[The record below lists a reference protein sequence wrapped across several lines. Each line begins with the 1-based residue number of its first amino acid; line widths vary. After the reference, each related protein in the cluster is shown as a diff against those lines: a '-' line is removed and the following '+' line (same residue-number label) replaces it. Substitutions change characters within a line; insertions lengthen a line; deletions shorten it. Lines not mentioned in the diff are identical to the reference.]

1 MCLKHAKRTFRRIV
15 RLFEKNHCAVTAVLV
30 LALLGGVF
38 FLGSENPNREVEPVV
53 TGVERH
59 EIVWGN
65 RSEKQV
71 IFTFDGGATAES
83 GEAILSALKK
93 HNVKGTFFLTGKFV
107 EKNQELVKKISAEG
121 HEIFNHTYSHPD
133 LTALSD
139 EHIEDELL
147 RTETIVKN
155 LTGKSTKPYFRPP
168 FGARNERVYT
178 VALRAGFQSVY
189 WTTDALDWKESQGI
203 TASDV
208 KSRIF
213 SNLAPGAIYL
223 MHLGDTLTGAVL
235 DEVLTEI
242 EARGYSIVSL
252 TEGI

>member
-1 MCLKHAKRTFRRIV
+1 M
-15 RLFEKNHCAVTAVLV
+15 
-30 LALLGGVF
+30 
-38 FLGSENPNREVEPVV
+38 
-53 TGVERH
+53 
-59 EIVWGN
+59 
-65 RSEKQV
+65 
-71 IFTFDGGATAES
+71 
-83 GEAILSALKK
+83 
-93 HNVKGTFFLTGKFV
+93 
-107 EKNQELVKKISAEG
+107 
-121 HEIFNHTYSHPD
+121 
-133 LTALSD
+133 
-139 EHIEDELL
+139 
-147 RTETIVKN
+147 
-155 LTGKSTKPYFRPP
+155 
-168 FGARNERVYT
+168 YT